1 MLKLEPLGDR
11 VVVIPDNVKEKSEG
25 GVFIPDSAKEIPEE
39 GTVVAVGRG
48 RVLDNGDLMPVQ
60 LKIGDRVVF
69 SRYAGSDIRLGSKRF
84 LLFGERDILI
94 RTHGDVLTECPL
106 CENSVPAHEGK
117 ELCL

>member
-11 VVVIPDNVKEKSEG
+11 VVVVPDLVKDKSDG
-25 GVFIPDSAKEIPEE
+25 GVFIPDTSKEIPEE

-60 LKIGDRVVF
+60 LRVGDRVVF
-69 SRYAGSDIRLGSKRF
+69 SRYAGSDIKLGPNRF

-94 RTHGDVLTECPL
+94 RTHGDVLAECPL
-106 CENSVPAHEGK
+106 CKRAENTV
-117 ELCL
+117 CLG